1 MREGFDIGL
10 EMSGS
15 PLAMAEMLTNLNHGA
30 RVAMLGLPTDAYSI
44 DWGKVITHMITIKGI
59 YGREMYD
66 TWYAMSAMLATSATL
81 RDAVRSV
88 ITHHYPA
95 EQWQDAFAAARSGQ
109 CGKVVL
115 DWS

>member
-1 MREGFDIGL
+1 
-10 EMSGS
+10 
-15 PLAMAEMLTNLNHGA
+15 
-30 RVAMLGLPTDAYSI
+30 
-44 DWGKVITHMITIKGI
+44 
-59 YGREMYD
+59 MYD

-81 RDAVRSV
+81 REAVSSV
-88 ITHHYPA
+88 ITHRYPA